1 MTIAGNNRSS
11 NILLT
16 APSHLTTLAFAG
28 FANNS
33 TEDLDNAVITLNVP
47 DGFDATAV
55 VTPSD
60 ATKLKGLTSYRHEL
74 TLADGTTESGSVQA
88 GSTITRGEDSPIRT
102 VALYPN
108 LLKST
113 AHTDDASSCTSLA
126 DDNASC
132 AGRTMIYLQGT
143 LAAHYDNGAPVQRGD
158 ELDTVISLTDP
169 QKAYRM
175 DPVTHKL
182 VLFSVSA
189 NNIQQVIV
197 PAQLRAALDVFGW
210 QKPDVG
216 TQPGELESGYLSL
229 YIKPDARATSAT
241 IFEPVFYYVLPS
253 GTVYN
258 RQKGLTTL
266 NEENGQ
272 SVMPKVSEFQASDGR
287 EVVKISYHGTGY
299 RFNCMQA
306 SNTQAWLSILGDA
319 TTAVYPYSIYVYS
332 PTTSMLNAKPD
343 MSSSAWNPSWVEGKR
358 DDVYLVGGG
367 TWKVNAAK
375 ILMSTTQV
383 QGDRDVMFSRI
394 GESGDIAATNGFDD
408 PRRMNVSAVVYN
420 SSTVMQQDL
429 RQFVNLPDHGDSGG
443 FGIRLTGPV
452 TTQTQN
458 SSVIPDGTTVTY
470 STKAAVLSSTAVPD
484 TSSYVDAA
492 HVTDWGSIRSVLI
505 TIPEVDS
512 STMAGHFILN
522 GIDPTLAV
530 DAGKTE
536 SVESGLYIAGLKMTP
551 LIYREGDERTPTITV
566 SGRSTITAQL
576 AYADASG
583 TEHVVPL
590 PNLTRH
596 LKNNEDLFAKSD
608 YPQTMDALKAK
619 EGGLVPAGYKLGPY
633 GSSGTRTRTIRAD
646 IRPAPR
652 SGTRRPDTTTTAA
665 SCAMG

>member
-16 APSHLTTLAFAG
+16 DPSHLTTLAFAG

-74 TLADGTTESGSVQA
+74 TLADGTT
-88 GSTITRGEDSPIRT
+88 
-102 VALYPN
+102 
-108 LLKST
+108 
-113 AHTDDASSCTSLA
+113 
-126 DDNASC
+126 
-132 AGRTMIYLQGT
+132 
-143 LAAHYDNGAPVQRGD
+143 
-158 ELDTVISLTDP
+158 
-169 QKAYRM
+169 
-175 DPVTHKL
+175 
-182 VLFSVSA
+182 
-189 NNIQQVIV
+189 
-197 PAQLRAALDVFGW
+197 
-210 QKPDVG
+210 
-216 TQPGELESGYLSL
+216 
-229 YIKPDARATSAT
+229 
-241 IFEPVFYYVLPS
+241 
-253 GTVYN
+253 
-258 RQKGLTTL
+258 
-266 NEENGQ
+266 
-272 SVMPKVSEFQASDGR
+272 
-287 EVVKISYHGTGY
+287 
-299 RFNCMQA
+299 
-306 SNTQAWLSILGDA
+306 
-319 TTAVYPYSIYVYS
+319 
-332 PTTSMLNAKPD
+332 
-343 MSSSAWNPSWVEGKR
+343 
-358 DDVYLVGGG
+358 
-367 TWKVNAAK
+367 
-375 ILMSTTQV
+375 
-383 QGDRDVMFSRI
+383 
-394 GESGDIAATNGFDD
+394 
-408 PRRMNVSAVVYN
+408 
-420 SSTVMQQDL
+420 
-429 RQFVNLPDHGDSGG
+429 
-443 FGIRLTGPV
+443 
-452 TTQTQN
+452 
-458 SSVIPDGTTVTY
+458 VTY

-512 STMAGHFILN
+512 STMAGHFIFILN

-551 LIYREGDERTPTITV
+551 LIYRDGDERTPTITV

-590 PNLTRH
+590 PNLIRH

-652 SGTRRPDTTTTAA
+652 SGT
-665 SCAMG
+665 